1 MKRVDNSIPEQ
12 PFWIVELPNDD
23 AARKIASRSI
33 SIRCILELWSNSKTV
48 LLLHENVKKYLV
60 ENKELVKPLFTED
73 KSFKITVETYNK
85 HFTHQEKV
93 DKIEYFDYLP
103 IQGSVNLKTPDTQWW
118 YIEYYGLSP
127 LNIPDEPEDVIFGKW
142 IADGQRSL
150 IKDLSL
156 KTRKFIGNTSMDPQ
170 LSLIM
175 SNQALVSKGDLV
187 FDPFVGTGS
196 LLVCAAKFGAYV
208 MGTDIDYMMLHA
220 KNRPSRIT
228 QKVREKDESIRA
240 NLVQYNCE
248 KQYLDVLVSDFSSTI
263 FKDGIVFDSIIT
275 DPPYGIREATEKVQ
289 SKKKEKKTK
298 TNDST
303 TPHFPSTSNY
313 DLHEIFRDLLVF
325 SAKHL
330 KLNGRLVCFFPCYRE
345 DYIDEMIPRH
355 NCLHLVSNSEQVL
368 SNVTSRRLLTYEK
381 ISEYSTDE
389 KNTTENQ
396 NYIDFRERYFC
407 HGEDTRQER
416 RMKRAE
422 LREHGKQEALKRG
435 KMLDENGKVYI
446 PNYRKE

>member
-12 PFWIVELPNDD
+12 PFWIVELPCDES
-23 AARKIASRSI
+23 ARKIASRSI
-33 SIRCILELWSNSKTV
+33 SIRCILELWSHSKTV
-48 LLLHENVKKYLV
+48 PLLHENVKQYLV
-60 ENKELVKPLFTED
+60 KNDELVKPLFTED
-73 KSFKITVETYNK
+73 QSFKITVETYNK

-275 DPPYGIREATEKVQ
+275 DRK
-289 SKKKEKKTK
+289 
-298 TNDST
+298 
-303 TPHFPSTSNY
+303 
-313 DLHEIFRDLLVF
+313 
-325 SAKHL
+325 
-330 KLNGRLVCFFPCYRE
+330 
-345 DYIDEMIPRH
+345 
-355 NCLHLVSNSEQVL
+355 
-368 SNVTSRRLLTYEK
+368 
-381 ISEYSTDE
+381 
-389 KNTTENQ
+389 
-396 NYIDFRERYFC
+396 
-407 HGEDTRQER
+407 
-416 RMKRAE
+416 
-422 LREHGKQEALKRG
+422 
-435 KMLDENGKVYI
+435 
-446 PNYRKE
+446 PN